1 MTIQQI
7 NHKVKRHTLRH
18 LLRMLER
25 LLVHVHL
32 RLEARGITGDVLAA
46 IDLAYGEVNA
56 VRIGMDRAQ
65 EQSSTA
71 A

>member
-1 MTIQQI
+1 MLQASQ
-7 NHKVKRHTLRH
+7 KVKRHTLRH
-18 LLRMLER
+18 MLRMLER
-25 LLVHVHL
+25 LLVHCYL
-32 RLEARGITGDVLAA
+32 RLEARGFTGDVLTA

-65 EQSSTA
+65 ERRSTA